1 VTSTSKI
8 TILPN
13 DEAVLAIETKNI
25 RNIYFLGHIDAGR
38 STIID
43 RILGEVAQPSN
54 SRSYRDWQ
62 SAHVAFQ
69 HAEERYLINIMNP
82 RYPNDPSQVQYDTS
96 ADSAL
101 VVIDCCEGFA
111 VQAETLLRK
120 KILTQK
126 LKPILFLNKIDRL
139 MTDYGMD
146 GEKIYQSLLKIIEAI
161 NRVISETNE
170 DWTFDPC
177 KGNVIFGAI
186 TKGWCFTLASYSK
199 IWAQKLDVSQEKL
212 QEKLWGESYYH
223 KETNKWQSE
232 PSGESTERGFVRFLL
247 NPIQKL
253 SQTLLEGDASKI
265 ENATSKLGIQ
275 LSPEEIQCKGN
286 FLLRAAFSKFL
297 NPVDCLLKTFV
308 EQLPSPQEAQKY
320 RAGLLY
326 QGSEDKEDDI
336 CLKSIQDCDPNGPLM
351 IGISRLAP
359 SSRIDD
365 TGPLVALGRI
375 FSGTVKP
382 GQKVFILDVYHK
394 RGKKDYFTE
403 KVKNVRL
410 GTIEAKEGVSAGNM
424 VWLEGLEKFV
434 MQNGT
439 ITDYEQAS
447 PIYIGTQKLM
457 EVVQVEVK
465 PKKASDLPKLYE
477 ALREISRRH
486 FCVKIAKEESGKIK
500 IKSSSNEFLDV
511 ILYDLKYS
519 PAIQGFMIET
529 SEILPCYQE
538 TVTQKS
544 NQDCTISDD
553 HSNAL
558 SLEACPLSE
567 DVLSSIEKGTFN
579 FEPARRAQILIE
591 EFKWD
596 AQTTEN
602 LWAFG
607 PETTHTNILV
617 NMATS
622 KGSEEALNKIQE
634 SVVAGFQWA
643 TSEGVLIGENMN
655 GVRLNILNAAVSAD
669 SSHREPAKIISL
681 ARKVCLA
688 SELTAQPRLRE
699 PISVVEV
706 WTPVDK
712 VYNVCKALEPNGE
725 VFEENVQ
732 ENGMLTI
739 VKAYLPISEAVTLQ
753 AKLRVE
759 TQGQASASYT
769 FDHWKLIEEDPL
781 DKSSNAY
788 KIVSNIRTQKGLKD
802 DLNIQYFKL
811 TPFAY

>member
-1 VTSTSKI
+1 METSQI

-13 DEAVLAIETKNI
+13 DEAILAIETKNI
-25 RNIYFLGHIDAGR
+25 RNIHFLGHIDAGR
-38 STIID
+38 SSIID
-43 RILGEVAQPSN
+43 RILGEANQPSN
-54 SRSYRDWQ
+54 GRNYRDWQ

-69 HAEERYLINIMNP
+69 QAQEKYLINIMNP
-82 RYPNDPSQVQYDTS
+82 RYPNDPSFVQYDTS
-96 ADSAL
+96 SDSAL
-101 VVIDCCEGFA
+101 IVIDCCEGFS
-111 VQAETLLRK
+111 VQLETLLRK
-120 KILTQK
+120 KILPQK
-126 LKPILFLNKIDRL
+126 LKPVLFLNKIDRL
-139 MTDYGMD
+139 MTDYQME
-146 GEKIYQSLLKIIEAI
+146 GEKIYENLLKIIEAI
-161 NRVISETNE
+161 NSVISETHE
-170 DWTFDPC
+170 DWIFDPC

-186 TKGWCFTLASYSK
+186 IQGWCFTLASYSK
-199 IWAQKLDVSQEKL
+199 IWAQKLNLSQEKL
-212 QEKLWGESYYH
+212 QGKLWGGNYYN
-223 KETNKWQSE
+223 KETNKWQTE

-275 LSPEEIQCKGN
+275 LSPEETQCKGN

-297 NPVDCLLKTFV
+297 NPTECLFKTFV

-320 RAGLLY
+320 RADLLY

-359 SSRIDD
+359 SLIDG
-365 TGPLVALGRI
+365 TGALIALGRI

-382 GQKVFILDVYHK
+382 GQKVFIMDAYHQ

-403 KVKNVRL
+403 KVKKVKL

-439 ITDYEQAS
+439 ITDYERAL
-447 PIYIGTQKLM
+447 PINIGMQRM
-457 EVVQVEVK
+457 VEVVQVEVK

-477 ALREISRRH
+477 LLRELTRTH
-486 FCVKIAKEESGKIK
+486 FFVRITKEESGKIK
-500 IKSSSNEFLDV
+500 IKSRSIEFLDTV
-511 ILYDLKYS
+511 LYDLKYR
-519 PAIQGFMIET
+519 PGFEGFMIET
-529 SEILPCYQE
+529 SEVMPCYQE

-558 SLEACPLSE
+558 SFEACPLGE
-567 DVLSSIEKGTFN
+567 DIILSMEKGVFN
-579 FEPARRAQILIE
+579 LEPAKRAQILIE

-607 PETTHTNILV
+607 PEQTNTNILV
-617 NMATS
+617 NMATA
-622 KGSEEALNKIQE
+622 KNSEEALNKIQE
-634 SVVAGFQWA
+634 SVVGGFQWA
-643 TSEGVLIGENMN
+643 VSEGVLIGEKMN
-655 GVRLNILNAAVSAD
+655 GVRLNILNAAVSAN
-669 SSHREPAKIISL
+669 SSHREPGKIISL

-699 PISVVEV
+699 PISVVEI
-706 WTPVDK
+706 WTSVEK
-712 VYNVCKALEPNGE
+712 VYNVCKALEPKGE
-725 VFEENVQ
+725 VFEETVRD
-732 ENGMLTI
+732 NGKTTI
-739 VKAYLPISEAVTLQ
+739 VKAYLPISEAISLQ
-753 AKLRVE
+753 DKLRSD
-759 TQGQASASYT
+759 TQGQAFASYM